1 MPQENE
7 KCCSYSRTGAVELSF
22 LLSRTKA
29 VCVAG
34 CRISRSIFPSVLGLP
49 RKAPNRSRPSPVAS
63 APAGLVE
70 PCGSIDVACRVVAS
84 AG

>member
-22 LLSRTKA
+22 LLSRTKPYA
-29 VCVAG
+29 WLTA
-34 CRISRSIFPSVLGLP
+34 SRSIFPSALGLP
-49 RKAPNRSRPSPVAS
+49 RKAPNQSRPSPVAS

-70 PCGSIDVACRVVAS
+70 PCGSIDVACRVMAS